1 MFCEVVSRLSLVV
14 GNRELGVVVDRDG
27 AELGDI
33 PRTLIFRVGIAFGAG
48 LGSGGFFF
56 PDGLIVGKRDVA
68 LMVVAVGI
76 DLAVD
81 GTLGTVNLLEGLS
94 LAEGEGGRRRGT
106 CIRPWRGRRIR
117 PERRSSR

>member
-48 LGSGGFFF
+48 LGSGGFCF
-56 PDGLIVGKRDVA
+56 PFGLVAGERDGA
-68 LMVVAVGI
+68 LVVVAIGN
-76 DLAVD
+76 DLAVVVV
-81 GTLGTVNLLEGLS
+81 LVVVNLLEGLS
-94 LAEGEGGRRRGT
+94 LAEGEGGAGSEVLVLPLRE
-106 CIRPWRGRRIR
+106 GRRS
-117 PERRSSR
+117 RR